1 MKWILPLIFSLTSFN
16 LFSQQIYIKGIIS
29 DAETGEGVSFAHI
42 GICEKS
48 IGTVANDNGIYEFHI
63 PDNVLNDTL
72 CVSAIGYETFKFPVI
87 NLKGLTNFDISLNP
101 QTSYLDD
108 ILIKDERITARRVVR
123 KAIARIN
130 KNYPKKPF
138 NLEGYYRDYLNKNNE
153 YISFLEGAFTVD
165 DRGFRQPTDKTLI
178 KINQLR
184 YSKDYTKYLTEYV
197 TEFQKDSTKLLMH
210 GVSPAFRG
218 NEFSNLYYHNPI
230 RNHSISVPFI
240 GIFDTFSER
249 NYDLEIDY
257 YTYVDD
263 KEVYVINISPSKK
276 FRFTHVSIK
285 GKLFI
290 RTDNLAIVK
299 FNYAYF
305 VTKRLETKKWFELN
319 VEYREFENKMYLKYF
334 SFMNYFKL
342 LTIEEIAEM
351 AVFREFFVNDIH
363 VSDYKHLLPDER
375 IDETLPLY
383 KQNAPNDP
391 KFWMNYN
398 RTLLEQPLME

>member
-363 VSDYKHLLPDER
+363 VSDYKPLSPDET
-375 IDETLPLY
+375 IDETLPLHL
-383 KQNAPNDP
+383 QNAPNDK
-391 KFWMNYN
+391 KFWINFN

>member
-363 VSDYKHLLPDER
+363 VSDYKSLSPDET

-383 KQNAPNDP
+383 RQNAPNDK
-391 KFWMNYN
+391 KFWINFN